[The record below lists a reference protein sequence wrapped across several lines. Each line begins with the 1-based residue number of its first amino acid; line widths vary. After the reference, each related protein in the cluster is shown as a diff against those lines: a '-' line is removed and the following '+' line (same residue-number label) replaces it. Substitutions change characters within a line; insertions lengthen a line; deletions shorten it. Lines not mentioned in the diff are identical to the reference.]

1 MKANIPTTNGVS
13 IRKAL
18 IYMIAFIL
26 AVSVLL
32 LITTG
37 SVSSRYAS
45 LNVNME
51 SYKQWQRDASSLQTG
66 SDYLTEQVRSFVI
79 TGDRAYLDSYFEEAN
94 VTRRRDHA
102 IESARR
108 LMGETEAYTSL
119 VSAMDESVDLM
130 NREYYA
136 MRLAIAGYG
145 LDAASFPQE
154 LQAVALTD
162 RDLADSPEAQR
173 ETARLMLYDEAYRS
187 KKQAITGSVQACL
200 DALDAE
206 IEASQTRIQQGMQ
219 RTILQQRIM
228 IGATI
233 LAMIAITLM
242 FMRMVVGPLLKAVT
256 YIRRDQ
262 ELPVE
267 GAAEFRFLVRE
278 YNAAHRSNADQKQEL
293 AFEATHDNLTGVYN
307 RNGYDS
313 IRQSVDW
320 STSALVLFDLD
331 QFKSVNDKFGH
342 AMGDRVLARTA
353 KTIQNAF
360 RAKDFVCR
368 IGGDEFA
375 VIMVS
380 ITTQSGQVI
389 RDKVRRINEEL
400 GRPADGMPGIHIS
413 SGAAFGAL
421 IPDFDTLFHEA
432 DAALYRIKNQG
443 VGDCE
448 VVQ

>member
-1 MKANIPTTNGVS
+1 MK
-13 IRKAL
+13 K
-18 IYMIAFIL
+18 
-26 AVSVLL
+26 
-32 LITTG
+32 
-37 SVSSRYAS
+37 
-45 LNVNME
+45 
-51 SYKQWQRDASSLQTG
+51 
-66 SDYLTEQVRSFVI
+66 
-79 TGDRAYLDSYFEEAN
+79 
-94 VTRRRDHA
+94 
-102 IESARR
+102 
-108 LMGETEAYTSL
+108 
-119 VSAMDESVDLM
+119 
-130 NREYYA
+130 
-136 MRLAIAGYG
+136 
-145 LDAASFPQE
+145 
-154 LQAVALTD
+154 
-162 RDLADSPEAQR
+162 
-173 ETARLMLYDEAYRS
+173 
-187 KKQAITGSVQACL
+187 
-200 DALDAE
+200 
-206 IEASQTRIQQGMQ
+206 
-219 RTILQQRIM
+219 TILQQRIM

-342 AMGDRVLARTA
+342 AMGDRVLARAA

>member
-1 MKANIPTTNGVS
+1 MKANKPTTNGVS

-173 ETARLMLYDEAYRS
+173 ETARLMLYDE
-187 KKQAITGSVQACL
+187 G
-200 DALDAE
+200 
-206 IEASQTRIQQGMQ
+206 
-219 RTILQQRIM
+219 
-228 IGATI
+228 
-233 LAMIAITLM
+233 
-242 FMRMVVGPLLKAVT
+242 
-256 YIRRDQ
+256 RR
-262 ELPVE
+262 
-267 GAAEFRFLVRE
+267 R
-278 YNAAHRSNADQKQEL
+278 
-293 AFEATHDNLTGVYN
+293 
-307 RNGYDS
+307 
-313 IRQSVDW
+313 
-320 STSALVLFDLD
+320 
-331 QFKSVNDKFGH
+331 
-342 AMGDRVLARTA
+342 
-353 KTIQNAF
+353 
-360 RAKDFVCR
+360 
-368 IGGDEFA
+368 
-375 VIMVS
+375 
-380 ITTQSGQVI
+380 
-389 RDKVRRINEEL
+389 
-400 GRPADGMPGIHIS
+400 
-413 SGAAFGAL
+413 
-421 IPDFDTLFHEA
+421 
-432 DAALYRIKNQG
+432 
-443 VGDCE
+443 
-448 VVQ
+448 